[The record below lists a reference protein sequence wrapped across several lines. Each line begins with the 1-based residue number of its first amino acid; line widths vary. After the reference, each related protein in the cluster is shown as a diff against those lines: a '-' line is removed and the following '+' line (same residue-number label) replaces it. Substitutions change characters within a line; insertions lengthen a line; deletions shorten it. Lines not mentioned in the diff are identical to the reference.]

1 MAKRKSI
8 IPGFSLNR
16 VLGITSA
23 KQKIARATGI
33 PTTKQGRKRKLQS
46 TLWTAVAF
54 GASASRTQDGD
65 PVSRPTARDFPDAS
79 HSSCEYNSTV
89 KPQASRPK
97 SLVYSDQG
105 NMFAAAAYSIFE
117 AGTATVSVLQRNL
130 KIGYCQAA
138 KLMDELHARG
148 IVGEFSAGDPREI
161 LVSQEQFEES
171 FGL

>member
-16 VLGITSA
+16 ALGITSA

-46 TLWTAVAF
+46 SLWTAVAL
-54 GASASRTQDGD
+54 GAAASHARDSD
-65 PVSRPTARDFPDAS
+65 SVSRPADRCSPDVS
-79 HSSCEYNSTV
+79 HPSCEYNSAV
-89 KPQASRPK
+89 DSQASKPK
-97 SLVYSDQG
+97 SLVYADRG

-138 KLMDELHARG
+138 RLMDELHARG
-148 IVGEFSAGDPREI
+148 IVGEFSAGGPREI

-171 FGL
+171 FSL